1 MLEHSSARTIPELR
15 IGFDVGFGLGLV
27 VRVQLASVLSEVLEA
42 PVFRTKKV
50 MVKTVRLESTVNA
63 YLLGGGVV
71 GVFHWMLGMFFFFL
85 SYSLEECR

>member
-63 YLLGGGVV
+63 YLLGGGRCWRLSLDVRYV
-71 GVFHWMLGMFFFFL
+71 FFFSFL
-85 SYSLEECR
+85 FT